1 MGHSVG
7 RPYLGPDTNKCIKK
21 PFMKKK
27 FMVLEPTETLNT
39 DLIFDDNKELLLLM
53 LVVTMV
59 LWICLLTALIL

>member
-1 MGHSVG
+1 
-7 RPYLGPDTNKCIKK
+7 
-21 PFMKKK
+21 MKKK

>member
-1 MGHSVG
+1 
-7 RPYLGPDTNKCIKK
+7 
-21 PFMKKK
+21 
-27 FMVLEPTETLNT
+27 MVLEPTETLNI